1 MSASLKQPLKVFLVE
16 DSPILVDR
24 LRALFSTIDGV
35 SQVGHAAG
43 ASIAIHRILAERPD
57 VVVLDIKLDQ
67 GTGFDVLRA
76 LHEQAP
82 EIAVLML
89 SNFATEPYRRLA
101 AELGAQ
107 DFFDKST
114 ELEDMR
120 AAIAGRAA
128 TAAHC

>member
-1 MSASLKQPLKVFLVE
+1 MCSAEKRSLKVFLVE

-24 LRALFSTIDGV
+24 LRAMFASIEGV

-43 ASIAIHRILAERPD
+43 ASNAVHRILAEQPD
-57 VVVLDIKLDQ
+57 VVVLDIKLSQ

-82 EIAVLML
+82 EISVFML

-107 DFFDKST
+107 DFFDKT
-114 ELEDMR
+114 NELEAMR

-128 TAAHC
+128 AGVTC